1 MLRST
6 RLLCSGM
13 SCGRLGFRLV
23 TVSERRRLGSQSP
36 FPSPLTLVT
45 LVLCAAMLVSCHG
58 NPLGL
63 RQQNATLI
71 LSEYRTKPLQ
81 LLTNGRVD
89 LTVHE
94 CTRLAIENSLEL
106 QVAQWEEQ
114 LRSKLAAST
123 HMRMLPHVAGQ
134 YELSQRDRLPFS
146 YSDVL
151 GREGTPPGGEG
162 TGVTNFST
170 GREHN
175 ARRGQF
181 EVKWSPMDAAIARYI
196 SHVKGNETQLA
207 RYQRVRVAQ
216 QLLAVV
222 TGAFWR
228 LVALHEALPKAESL
242 AGHRA
247 HIVNDLSTLDDRSL
261 VENEQLLMA
270 KGQLTLAKRQ
280 LAEIRLDIDRQREIL
295 LTALHVSPC
304 GQFRPIGCLIPFPP
318 YCLDSCKLE
327 AAALVNRPE
336 TFQADLAVC
345 SSLEENKA
353 AIVKLF
359 PRAEGFIGYYRD
371 ENQFQLERNWTDGGL
386 RLTFD
391 LMEFAANLL
400 EKQASKGKVFKSDRE
415 RAVLSMSILTQVKLK
430 TLDAMKAISETRK
443 TEEICRQAREAL
455 RIAGEQ
461 ERAQDR
467 LAPRRIMRIEREK
480 ALSDLL
486 QSEITHLR
494 AIGEVHAALA
504 DLDAAVGTNYPVS
517 QAFPHPTPGPGPMVK
532 HGVQTAVDKA
542 FGLVRRVIRW

>member
-6 RLLCSGM
+6 RLRGSG
-13 SCGRLGFRLV
+13 SSYRGPRLPRGQ
-23 TVSERRRLGSQSP
+23 VSTPGSLLSRVR
-36 FPSPLTLVT
+36 FSSPLRLLM
-45 LVLCAAMLVSCHG
+45 LVLAAAMLVSCQAS
-58 NPLGL
+58 PLGL
-63 RQQNATLI
+63 RQQNATI
-71 LSEYRTKPLQ
+71 MLSEYRSKPLQ
-81 LLTNGRVD
+81 LITNGRVD

-94 CTRLAIENSLEL
+94 CTRLALENSLEME
-106 QVAQWEEQ
+106 VALWEEQ
-114 LRSKLAAST
+114 LRNKLAASSR
-123 HMRMLPHVAGQ
+123 MRMLPHVTGQ

-151 GREGTPPGGEG
+151 GNEGKPPGGEG
-162 TGVTNFST
+162 NGVTNYST

-181 EVKWSPMDAAIARYI
+181 EAKWSPTDAAVALYL
-196 SHVKGNETQLA
+196 SKVKGNETQFS

-216 QLLAVV
+216 QLVALV
-222 TGAFWR
+222 TSAFFK

-247 HIVNDLSTLDDRSL
+247 HIVKDLSSLDDRSL

-295 LTALHVSPC
+295 LTALRVTPC
-304 GQFRPIGCLIPFPP
+304 SVFRPVGCLLPFPP
-318 YCLDSCKLE
+318 YCLDACKLE

-371 ENQFQLERNWTDGGL
+371 ENKFQLERNWTEGGM

-391 LMEFAANLL
+391 LMDFAAGLL
-400 EKQASKGKVFKSDRE
+400 EKQAAKGKVFKSDRE
-415 RAVLSMSILTQVKLK
+415 RAVLSMTILTQVKLK
-430 TLDAMKAISETRK
+430 TLDAMKALQESKK
-443 TEEICRQAREAL
+443 TEEIRDQAREAL
-455 RIAGEQ
+455 RVAGVQ
-461 ERAQDR
+461 ESAEDR
-467 LAPRRIMRIEREK
+467 LAPRRIMRIQKEK

-486 QSEITHLR
+486 QAEITHLK
-494 AIGEVHAALA
+494 ALGDVHAALA
-504 DLDAAVGTNYPVS
+504 DLDAAVGANFPVN
-517 QAFPHPTPGPGPMVK
+517 QAFPRPKPSPVLLAK
-532 HGVQTAVDKA
+532 HGVKTTVDSA
-542 FGLVRRVIRW
+542 FGLVRRVFRW